1 MTRIEA
7 LEEMKAVFTTQKN
20 ELEEA
25 RSEIYVRKEQA
36 MSDALLPLFE
46 GFHPDAYIEVIRG
59 SIYFK
64 MNHPELNYRK
74 ELFTLYL
81 RERYF
86 EEGQRYEGVDLSYYT
101 TSTKGDDEWEL
112 KRLKIL
118 GDAAEVVL
126 KRQHDIV
133 DTANYTSN
141 LFKDEFKRSYDQ
153 MNLINKGI
161 RELDDKINIL
171 KSEAILI
178 KLSSE
183 EGVVFDIP
191 QHIELKRTYC
201 PKLSKIKIIE
211 VKGKTCTVAI
221 EMGGGSYK
229 TTETRVNIESLV
241 SQVKHYN
248 IL

>member
-1 MTRIEA
+1 MIVIKA
-7 LEEMKAVFTTQKN
+7 LEEQKAVFITQKN

-25 RSEIYVRKEQA
+25 RSEIYTRKEQA
-36 MSDALLPLFE
+36 MSDALLPYFE
-46 GFHPDAYIEVIRG
+46 GFHPYGHIEVTRG

-64 MNHPELNYRK
+64 MDHPELNRRK

-86 EEGQRYEGVDLSYYT
+86 EEGQRYDGVDLSYYT

-112 KRLKIL
+112 KRLKVL
-118 GDAAEVVL
+118 GDVADIVL
-126 KRQHDIV
+126 KRQHDLV
-133 DTANYTSN
+133 DTANNTSN

-161 RELDDKINIL
+161 RELDDKINVL
-171 KSEAILI
+171 KSEATLT

-183 EGVVFDIP
+183 EGVLFDTP

-201 PKLSKIKIIE
+201 PKLNRIRIIE
-211 VKGKTCTVAI
+211 VKGKTCTVEI
-221 EMGGGSYK
+221 EIGSGYK
-229 TTETRVNIESLV
+229 TTESRVNIKSLV

>member
-1 MTRIEA
+1 MIVIKA
-7 LEEMKAVFTTQKN
+7 LEEQKAIFITQKN

-25 RSEIYVRKEQA
+25 RSEIYTRKEQA
-36 MSDALLPLFE
+36 MSNALIPYFE
-46 GFHPDAYIEVIRG
+46 GFHPDVYIEVIRG

-64 MNHPELNYRK
+64 MDHSELNRRK

-86 EEGQRYEGVDLSYYT
+86 EEGQRYDGVDLSYYT

-118 GDAAEVVL
+118 GDVAEVVL
-126 KRQHDIV
+126 KRQHDLV
-133 DTANYTSN
+133 DTANNTSN

-161 RELDDKINIL
+161 RELDDKISTL
-171 KSEAILI
+171 KSEATLI

-201 PKLSKIKIIE
+201 PKLNRIRITE
-211 VKGKTCTVAI
+211 VKGKTCTVEI
-221 EMGGGSYK
+221 EIGDSYK
-229 TTETRVNIESLV
+229 TTETRVSIASLV
-241 SQVKHYN
+241 GQVKHYN

>member
-1 MTRIEA
+1 MTQIKV
-7 LEEMKAVFTTQKN
+7 LEEQKQVFTTQKN

-25 RSEIYVRKEQA
+25 RSEIYVRREKA
-36 MSDALLPLFE
+36 MSDALIPYFKE
-46 GFHPDAYIEVIRG
+46 FHPDVYIEVIRG

-64 MNHPELNYRK
+64 MDHPELSYRK

-86 EEGQRYEGVDLSYYT
+86 EDGQRFDGVDLSYYT

-118 GDAAEVVL
+118 GDVAGVVL
-126 KRQHDIV
+126 KNQHDIV
-133 DTANYTSN
+133 DTANYASN

-153 MNLINKGI
+153 MNLINKSI
-161 RELDDKINIL
+161 RELDDKISTL

-178 KLSSE
+178 KLLSE

-201 PKLSKIKIIE
+201 PKLNRIRIIE
-211 VKGKTCTVAI
+211 GKNRTCTVEI
-221 EMGGGSYK
+221 ETNNGYK
-229 TTETRVNIESLV
+229 TTETRVSIASLV

>member
-1 MTRIEA
+1 MIVIQA
-7 LEEMKAVFTTQKN
+7 LEEQKAVFKTQKN

-25 RSEIYVRKEQA
+25 RSEIYTRKEQA
-36 MSDALLPLFE
+36 MSDALIPYFE
-46 GFHPDAYIEVIRG
+46 GFHPDVYIEVTRG

-64 MNHPELNYRK
+64 MDHSELNRRK

-86 EEGQRYEGVDLSYYT
+86 EEGQRYDGVDLSYYT

-112 KRLKIL
+112 KRLRIL
-118 GDAAEVVL
+118 GDAAEVIL

-141 LFKDEFKRSYDQ
+141 LFKDEFSRSYDQ

-161 RELDDKINIL
+161 RELDDKINTL

-183 EGVVFDIP
+183 EGVVFDVP

-201 PKLSKIKIIE
+201 PKLNRIRIIE

-221 EMGGGSYK
+221 EIGSGYK
-229 TTETRVNIESLV
+229 TTETRVSIASLV
-241 SQVKHYN
+241 GQVKHYN